1 MQLYLKTEKKGLVP
15 LNVEKEAILGE
26 GLSAVVCKAG
36 TVDGNW
42 PNLVIKIY
50 KKEVPYREREI
61 VSQIRESNLGKSD
74 LICPCLCEV
83 VESNE
88 KTIGF
93 AMNRMSGYISIKKLY
108 EENLDI
114 LYDFSFTVPFAI
126 QLCQVLS
133 EIHESG
139 FIVGDLSDENILVNL
154 STRKIVLIDT
164 DSFGTENLPP
174 KSVTPNFNSPDSS
187 LTRPSDLF
195 SLGIHLVHLLYG
207 VHPFLGQK
215 ENSESASI
223 DDNLKNGYSWL
234 WDTGCHLPR
243 GYDLQEIPQN
253 IKAQLL
259 RLLSPKPYEREID
272 LKCLEEDLIEFQNND
287 YKSIEKNNQ
296 MDFLK
301 KNDSKTSIKN
311 KNNFLDI
318 SFTGLIV
325 NLSVLASLWNIRY
338 LIAGISPLSWFE
350 WFILVCFILLFPAV
364 LSDFFKNRVLES
376 LLPLVGIPLIVFS
389 MFIYNLVPVI
399 INSTLI
405 TFGNEP
411 VLTVYKYIGND
422 QIEIKYLN
430 GDIYRGEYQFV
441 DGDIVLNG
449 RGNMQYSSGDSFI
462 GQFSSDKEIEGL
474 YRFYEG
480 GTYEG
485 NVENGFNDDFA
496 TFTNTEGVKFE
507 GKVVD
512 AQFSGL
518 VKVTY
523 PDGRTEELIYK
534 E

>member
-61 VSQIRESNLGKSD
+61 VSQIRESNLGRSN

-93 AMNRMSGYISIKKLY
+93 AMNRMTGYISIKKLY

-174 KSVTPNFNSPDSS
+174 KSVTPNFKSPDSS
-187 LTRPSDLF
+187 LTRLSDLF
-195 SLGIHLVHLLYG
+195 SLGIHLAHLLYG

-234 WDTGCHLPR
+234 WDAGCHLPR

-272 LKCLEEDLIEFQNND
+272 LKCLEEDLIEFQNNG
-287 YKSIEKNNQ
+287 YKAIEKNNQ

-301 KNDSKTSIKN
+301 KNDNKTSIKD
-311 KNNFLDI
+311 KNNFLAL
-318 SFTGLIV
+318 SFNGLIANLLVLV
-325 NLSVLASLWNIRY
+325 NLWNIRY
-338 LIAGISPLSWFE
+338 LIVGISL
-350 WFILVCFILLFPAV
+350 
-364 LSDFFKNRVLES
+364 
-376 LLPLVGIPLIVFS
+376 
-389 MFIYNLVPVI
+389 
-399 INSTLI
+399 
-405 TFGNEP
+405 
-411 VLTVYKYIGND
+411 
-422 QIEIKYLN
+422 
-430 GDIYRGEYQFV
+430 
-441 DGDIVLNG
+441 
-449 RGNMQYSSGDSFI
+449 
-462 GQFSSDKEIEGL
+462 
-474 YRFYEG
+474 
-480 GTYEG
+480 
-485 NVENGFNDDFA
+485 
-496 TFTNTEGVKFE
+496 
-507 GKVVD
+507 
-512 AQFSGL
+512 
-518 VKVTY
+518 
-523 PDGRTEELIYK
+523 
-534 E
+534 